1 MTVMKKYIK
10 PESRVAINNMEVFLD
25 IRSLT
30 NGEGPGN
37 GIMESKRRKQ
47 LYEDELEQED
57 GEKGSS
63 TGFYSAY

>member
-1 MTVMKKYIK
+1 MKKYIK
-10 PESRVAINNMEVFLD
+10 PESRVAPSNIEMFLSFQPLS
-25 IRSLT
+25 I
-30 NGEGPGN
+30 GEGPGN